1 MVSSLQLDPKVIHDI
16 QSLEWIARTLA
27 KGLLLGR
34 HGSAKLGTGME
45 FTQYRPYTQGDDLRM
60 LDWHMYAKTGKYFI
74 RQSTIE
80 SNHGLNIH
88 LDDSP
93 SMTYEEDGFSKLSI
107 AKIIAATLTYVMMN
121 QGDVFGWD
129 SNNMA
134 YVKGQSLKD
143 WYQSLNLL
151 FQLQGSA
158 STQSQDTINH
168 KPGIHLWITDL
179 YDTQENIE
187 KYLKGLM
194 LPNQE
199 IILLYIIG
207 QREEILDFQNG
218 ATFLDLESHEEIQVN
233 VQSYQSSYQE
243 LLGQHL
249 LNIQRFCLK
258 QGIAYHKVY
267 LQDNIT
273 QVLRQLIHQYNHL
286 SAL

>member
-1 MVSSLQLDPKVIHDI
+1 MVSSAQLDPKVIDSI

-34 HGSAKLGTGME
+34 HGSNKLSTGME

-60 LDWHMYAKTGKYFI
+60 LDWHMYAKTGKHFI

-121 QGDVFGWD
+121 QGDAFGWG

-134 YVKGQSLKD
+134 YIKGQSLKD

-151 FQLQGSA
+151 FQLQGS
-158 STQSQDTINH
+158 STTKTQDAMYR

-187 KYLKGLM
+187 KYLKSLM
-194 LPNQE
+194 RTDQE
-199 IILLYIIG
+199 VILLHIIG
-207 QREEILDFQNG
+207 QHEELLDFQKG
-218 ATFLDLESHEEIQVN
+218 VTFLDLESHEEIQIN
-233 VQSYQSSYQE
+233 VSAYQSSYKE

-249 LNIQRFCLK
+249 LNIQRFC
-258 QGIAYHKVY
+258 QNHGMAYHKVY
-267 LQDNIT
+267 IQDDIT
-273 QVLRQLIHQYNHL
+273 QVLRQLIHQYNQL